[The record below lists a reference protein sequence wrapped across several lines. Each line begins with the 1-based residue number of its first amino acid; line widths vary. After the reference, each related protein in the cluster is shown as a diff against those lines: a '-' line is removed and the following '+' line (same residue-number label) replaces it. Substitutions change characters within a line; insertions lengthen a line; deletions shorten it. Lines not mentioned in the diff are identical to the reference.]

1 MQQPIR
7 FANRSVEIAKFR
19 GFVTASNPRKRL
31 IVFRAEKSSG
41 VSEFLRHLAISKEGP
56 EISIYMDMAAGGIS
70 QLADALKEYRDRR
83 LLCRLGNFLQAVP
96 LIGLLSRIVTV
107 SSAMLSPLARF
118 GATALVG
125 IGEGILV
132 EPFPSLS
139 TLHRS

>member
-56 EISIYMDMAAGGIS
+56 EISIYMDM
-70 QLADALKEYRDRR
+70 RR
-83 LLCRLGNFLQAVP
+83 LVGLMTVEIEA
-96 LIGLLSRIVTV
+96 IG
-107 SSAMLSPLARF
+107 AAP
-118 GATALVG
+118 
-125 IGEGILV
+125 
-132 EPFPSLS
+132 
-139 TLHRS
+139 